1 MDEVMSHRDFYLA
14 KHRDQD
20 VMSLVNRKLLI
31 HKQLEKPTRT
41 YVVYTDLHGSFEKFL
56 QWMRTGMGYY
66 RIAVSEILGE
76 DYGTEVCRHYERLL
90 LIVSTERI
98 RRIEVFLNG
107 TEAEFD
113 HRDFFFMPLPG
124 AFVEALEALLACN
137 LSPKRILK
145 DLLHLLRRITRGDEH
160 RIFKAVPNSFRENI
174 LTLYYGEETPSF
186 ESVLDGITRN
196 RELFHV
202 TASFLVKLVILNTF
216 EKHVNLGD
224 TFDRGDGAD
233 RLISFYRTYFD
244 QDVFTPHL
252 HYLWGNHDVLW
263 LGASAGNPVL
273 CVTALRISLRYNNM
287 EFLYRYGFSVERLKD
302 FARVCYHLPPTG
314 AYTKVADQT
323 KYSLDDARKMTKVL
337 LVLEAKL
344 TLQYLRKAMAIP
356 GQIDYAAEE
365 RRYTAL
371 LGLLPAGIREDREA
385 WQQHMAANPLYS
397 DVYFPTVD
405 PARPEQLTPDEQEL
419 VDDLVRQFTTLPR
432 FQTDLQWLFWK
443 GEMYRVV
450 DNTLFYHAAL
460 PATQD
465 MRLAEF
471 KGHKGKELLDWIQR
485 DLKRIGEKWKAGE
498 PPTVREQMLLWYLW
512 CGSQSPFFCKSKM
525 ATVERAVFNE
535 AEADASPL
543 TTWREDKNPYYKLIR
558 DDRLLS
564 NILREFHAEKL
575 VMGHTPVK
583 TPEQGR
589 LSELKMAFLI
599 DGGASPA
606 YGDKGLVLIVTPDFL
621 YVAAHPSLE
630 ELQKAEAAGRLPD
643 IQILPH
649 QERTRTRLRDV
660 EKGYFLKEELAA
672 IDELLA
678 ARFGEVYGA
687 YFGAEREQTK
697 R

>member
-1 MDEVMSHRDFYLA
+1 MEQVLSHKEFYLA
-14 KHRDQD
+14 KHAGAD

-31 HKQLEKPTRT
+31 HKQLERATRT
-41 YVVYTDLHGSFEKFL
+41 YVVYTDLHGSYEKYI

-66 RIAVSEILGE
+66 RIAVSEILGQ
-76 DYGTEVCRHYERLL
+76 DYAPEVCRHYERLL

-98 RRIEVFLNG
+98 RRLEAFLDG
-107 TEAEFD
+107 TEPEFRHQD
-113 HRDFFFMPLPG
+113 YFLLPLPSS
-124 AFVEALEALLACN
+124 FVDALDALAGCN
-137 LSPKRILK
+137 LSPKRILR

-160 RIFKAVPNSFRENI
+160 RIFKAVPRAFRENI
-174 LTLYYGEETPSF
+174 LALYYGEETPAF
-186 ESVLDGITRN
+186 ESLLDGIARGPW
-196 RELFHV
+196 LFHMA
-202 TASFLVKLVILNTF
+202 ASFLVKLVVLNSF

-233 RLISFYRTYFD
+233 RLLAFYRAYFD

-263 LGASAGNPVL
+263 LGASVGNPVL

-287 EFLYRYGFSVERLKD
+287 EFLYRYGFSVERLKEY
-302 FARVCYHLPPTG
+302 ARSCYRLPPTG
-314 AYTKVADQT
+314 AYTKVADET

-344 TLQYLRKAMAIP
+344 TLQYLRKAMTIP
-356 GQIDYAAEE
+356 GQIDYTAEE
-365 RRYTAL
+365 RRFTAL
-371 LGLLPAGIREDREA
+371 LGKFPTGIVEDADA
-385 WQQHMAANPLYS
+385 WKSHMAGHPLYS

-405 PARPEQLTPDEQEL
+405 PSCPERLTAEEQTL
-419 VDDLVRQFTTLPR
+419 VDDLVSQFTTLPK
-432 FQTDLQWLFWK
+432 FQSDLQWLFWK

-450 DNTLFYHAAL
+450 DNTLYYHAAL
-460 PATQD
+460 PATKD
-465 MRLAEF
+465 MQLAEF

-498 PPTVREQMLLWYLW
+498 SPTVREQMLLWYLW
-512 CGSQSPFFCKSKM
+512 CGTESPFFCKSKM
-525 ATVERAVFNE
+525 ATIERAIFSE
-535 AEADASPL
+535 AEAESDPL
-543 TTWREDKNPYYKLIR
+543 TTWKEEKNPYYKLIR

-589 LSELKMAFLI
+589 LSDMKMAFLI

-606 YGDKGLVLIVTPDFL
+606 YGDKGIALIVTPDFL

-630 ELQKAEAAGRLPD
+630 ELQKAEAENRLPD

-649 QERTRTRLRDV
+649 QERTRARLRDV

-672 IDELLA
+672 IDELLDA
-678 ARFGEVYGA
+678 SFPEVYRQ
-687 YFGAEREQTK
+687 YFSGGRG
-697 R
+697 